1 MKTFSDITTNL
12 GISIVLKLLSDE
24 RIKGVPVILC
34 DVPSNTPQVAENER
48 RTQDWV
54 QLVGVLVQ
62 VWSAATEQEG
72 LQETTKRGHLTDV
85 HLYTGKNSQQV
96 KIRTGKPFITQ
107 VNSEEFYS
115 DLFNK
120 KICV

>member
-24 RIKGVPVILC
+24 RIEGVPVILC

-72 LQETTKRGHLTDV
+72 LQETTKSGHLTDV

-107 VNSEEFYS
+107 TFRGV
-115 DLFNK
+115 LF
-120 KICV
+120 